1 MRLPRR
7 YAKSVH
13 PEKSEEAWIRVRD
26 VSLRMKK
33 GKEERKDPLAP

>member
-1 MRLPRR
+1 MKLPRK
-7 YAKSVH
+7 YAKSAQH
-13 PEKSEEAWIRVRD
+13 EKSEEAWIRVRD